1 MARKEHGRQREQQV
15 QRPCGRKVS
24 RVLGSDGGQSSG
36 VAGEK
41 KQRGRGERQ
50 GAGHAVLRR
59 AGKEATFF
67 I

>member
-41 KQRGRGERQ
+41 KQRGERQ